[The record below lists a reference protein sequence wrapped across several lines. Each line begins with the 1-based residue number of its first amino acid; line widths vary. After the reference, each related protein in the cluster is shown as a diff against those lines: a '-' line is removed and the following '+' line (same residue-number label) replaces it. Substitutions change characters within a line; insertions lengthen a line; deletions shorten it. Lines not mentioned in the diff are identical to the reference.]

1 MANKAQ
7 IMSVTEA
14 EISLSDRCWS
24 FVQVHAT
31 QIEAYWH
38 RRTAEQPK
46 LFNGHILLLH
56 NWSCVD
62 GRLRGQCLI
71 TEFKNFLY
79 WREHKKP
86 DAAVI
91 DFFPVAPL
99 HSQEGWLL
107 VGRMGRDH
115 SSAGRVFPP
124 CGALHTDDVDDGKVD
139 LDGNI
144 LREIREETGLALD
157 RTELGPSIL
166 ILDGAGRLVYVRPVK
181 LQRPAVQIVKEIQSY
196 LGHATNPE
204 LSEIIVV
211 KGAADI
217 CETAMPSF
225 TVAYIE
231 QAFAA

>member
-1 MANKAQ
+1 
-7 IMSVTEA
+7 MSVTEA
-14 EISLSDRCWS
+14 EISLSDHCWS

-46 LFNGHILLLH
+46 LFNGDILLLH
-56 NWSCVD
+56 NWSCVN
-62 GRLRGQCLI
+62 GRFHGQCLI
-71 TEFKNFLY
+71 TEFKSFLY
-79 WREHKKP
+79 WRDHKRP
-86 DAAVI
+86 DGAVT
-91 DFFPVAPL
+91 DFFPAAAL
-99 HSQEGWLL
+99 HSQEDWLL
-107 VGRMGRDH
+107 VGRMGHDH
-115 SSAGRVFPP
+115 SSPGRIYLP
-124 CGALHTDDVDDGKVD
+124 CGALHTDDVYDGKVD

-157 RTELGPSIL
+157 RTELGPPIL

-196 LGHATNPE
+196 LGHATEPE

-211 KGAADI
+211 KGVADI
-217 CETAMPSF
+217 SETMPSF

>member
-1 MANKAQ
+1 MANKVR
-7 IMSVTEA
+7 IMSVTET
-14 EISLSDRCWS
+14 EISLSDHCWS

-46 LFNGHILLLH
+46 LFNGDILLLH
-56 NWSCVD
+56 NWSCVS
-62 GRLRGQCLI
+62 GRFRGQCLI
-71 TEFKNFLY
+71 TEFKSFLY
-79 WREHKKP
+79 WRDHKRP
-86 DAAVI
+86 DGAVT
-91 DFFPVAPL
+91 DFFPAAAL
-99 HSQEGWLL
+99 HSQEDWLL
-107 VGRMGRDH
+107 VGRMGHDH
-115 SSAGRVFPP
+115 SSPGRIYLP
-124 CGALHTDDVDDGKVD
+124 CGALHTDDVYDGKVD

-157 RTELGPSIL
+157 RTELGPPIL
-166 ILDGAGRLVYVRPVK
+166 ILDGAERLVYVRPVK

-196 LGHATNPE
+196 LGHATEPE

-211 KGAADI
+211 KGVADI
-217 CETAMPSF
+217 SETMPSF